1 LPEEVGENMKKINGL
16 IRSAF
21 VIVLIIFILSLGGFK
36 NKQTTKVDLYSQS
49 LKKDMKINIYLPSG
63 YSEKNKYT
71 VLYVL
76 HGKDANED
84 SWMNGFFGINGLH
97 IDNISN
103 QLISE
108 RKIKPMIIV
117 SPEIDNSYGINSS
130 KKTFSQNGYSEGMYQ
145 DYLLKEVVP
154 YIDSHYSTIH
164 SRDGRYISGFSMGG
178 FTALHNAFEY
188 PETFSKVGTLSAAIW
203 EGKYPKGLKELSWVY
218 PNQTAREHLDPL
230 ILAKNNNIQ
239 SVNVFLDNDD
249 TDMDWIETTNR
260 ALFHELK
267 QENVKVQYHVGHGGH
282 DYGYWSTR
290 VEDLLLFFGADK
302 SGSK

>member
-1 LPEEVGENMKKINGL
+1 MSEEVGENMKKINGL
-16 IRSAF
+16 IRSAI
-21 VIVLIIFILSLGGFK
+21 VIVLIFFIVSLVGGS
-36 NKQTTKVDLYSQS
+36 NKQTTKVNFYSQG
-49 LKKDMKINIYLPSG
+49 LKKDMKINIYLPPG
-63 YSEKNKYT
+63 YSGKKKYP

-76 HGKDANED
+76 NGKDANEE

-97 IDNISN
+97 IDNISD

-108 RKIKPMIIV
+108 GKIKPMIIV
-117 SPEIDNSYGINSS
+117 SPEIDNSYGINSN
-130 KKTFSQNGYSEGMYQ
+130 KITVSQNGYNQGMYQ
-145 DYLLKEVVP
+145 DYLLKEVIP

-178 FTALHNAFEY
+178 FTALHDAFEY

-203 EGKYPKGLKELSWVY
+203 EGNYPNGLKELSWVY

-230 ILAKNNNIQ
+230 ILAKNKKIQ
-239 SVNVFLDNDD
+239 SVDVFLDNGDS
-249 TDMDWIETTNR
+249 DMNWIETTNR
-260 ALFHELK
+260 ALYNELK